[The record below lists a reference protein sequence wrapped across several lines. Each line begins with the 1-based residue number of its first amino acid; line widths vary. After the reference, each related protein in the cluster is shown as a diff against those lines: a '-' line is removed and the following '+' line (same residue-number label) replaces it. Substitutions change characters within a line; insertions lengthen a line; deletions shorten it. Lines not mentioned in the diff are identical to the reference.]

1 MSPVNVLII
10 EDESEKLE
18 RITSEV
24 SNFFQHPNIERSAT
38 FAEATQ
44 RLLQVKYDL
53 IVVDLLLPRRQGEDP
68 VDISEEIIDHLSESD
83 VNKLTTTVAISRFE
97 EVVDRRRD
105 DFVKAGILLIGYSDD
120 EDWRACLR
128 VCMQKVSLKTL
139 YDFVIICALGMER
152 SAFDGVD
159 RPDFKIESLQTV
171 MGMDVRE
178 MTLGSLRGICVIQP
192 QMGLVDASITAT
204 KALDAFTPRLICMS
218 GICAGFEGRADLGTL
233 VVSDYTWEHQAGKLF
248 GDEFEIRSYQ
258 EPLDNATRIVL
269 SQMLEEDPNLATL
282 ASKPHQI
289 AVPSKPAK
297 LGPSVS
303 GSAVIASSK
312 YADVL
317 KRQHGKVAA
326 VDMEVFGI
334 YRAAALS
341 GRPVICFAAKTVVD
355 HANEAKGD
363 SIQQA
368 GAILSARFVV
378 KAVDRLLNR

>member
-1 MSPVNVLII
+1 MSPVTVLVI
-10 EDESEKLE
+10 EDEEEKLE
-18 RITSEV
+18 EISGEIRAFFKNVEIETS
-24 SNFFQHPNIERSAT
+24 RT
-38 FAEATQ
+38 FGDATQ
-44 RLLQVKYDL
+44 KLLQEKYDL
-53 IVVDLLLPRRQGEDP
+53 VVVDLLLPRRGGEDP

-83 VNKLTTTVAISRFE
+83 LNKLTTTVAISRFE

-105 DFVKAGILLIGYSDD
+105 EFVKAGILLIAYCEDD
-120 EDWRACLR
+120 AWRACLR
-128 VCMQKVSLKTL
+128 VCMQRVSLKTL

-152 SAFDGVD
+152 TAFEGVD
-159 RPDFKIESLQTV
+159 RSDFEIGPLQSV
-171 MGMDVRE
+171 LSMDVRE
-178 MTLGSLRGICVIQP
+178 MTLGKLRGICVLQP

-218 GICAGFEGRADLGTL
+218 GICAGFEGRVELGTL
-233 VVSDYTWEHQAGKLF
+233 VVSDYTWEHQAGKHLN
-248 GDEFEIRSYQ
+248 DKFEIRSYQ
-258 EPLDNATRIVL
+258 ESLENSTRIAL
-269 SQMLEEDPNLATL
+269 SQMLEEDPRLAAL
-282 ASKPHQI
+282 ASKAHQI
-289 AVPSKPAK
+289 AVPSEEAK

-312 YADVL
+312 YADHL
-317 KRQHGKVAA
+317 KQQHGKVAA
-326 VDMEVFGI
+326 VDMEVFGV

-378 KAVDRLLNR
+378 KAVERLLSA